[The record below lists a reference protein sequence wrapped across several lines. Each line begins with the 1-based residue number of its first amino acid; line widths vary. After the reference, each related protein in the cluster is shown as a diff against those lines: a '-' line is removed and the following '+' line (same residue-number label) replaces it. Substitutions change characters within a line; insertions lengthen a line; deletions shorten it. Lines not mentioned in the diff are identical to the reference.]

1 VSVFHQCVLAPG
13 SSSAALYDASMDSR
27 QLKKEQAEN
36 LREMVRRDLHVLNAL
51 CRRMELRGFPADDK
65 LYAAAMNARHAV
77 QGLFVEC
84 HYAGCSGGVGR

>member
-1 VSVFHQCVLAPG
+1 
-13 SSSAALYDASMDSR
+13 
-27 QLKKEQAEN
+27 
-36 LREMVRRDLHVLNAL
+36 MVRRDLHALNAI

-65 LYAAAMNARHAV
+65 LYTAAMNARHAV